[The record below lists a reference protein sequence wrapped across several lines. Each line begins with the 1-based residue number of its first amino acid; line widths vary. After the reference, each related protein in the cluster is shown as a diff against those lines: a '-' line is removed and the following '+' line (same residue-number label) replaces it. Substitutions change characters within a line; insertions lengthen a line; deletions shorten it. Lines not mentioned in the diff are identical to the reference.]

1 MRYGP
6 PFSFARRRDGRR
18 LAYQVVGD
26 GDLDLV
32 FLFGWPTHLG

>member
-6 PFSFARRRDGRR
+6 PFAFAHRRDGRR
-18 LAYQVVGD
+18 LAYQVVGT

-32 FLFGWPTHLG
+32 FLFDRLGDGL